1 MKKTN
6 KTNAKQTSH
15 GAQDRAQST
24 KNCGKGCGKNAKD
37 CG

>member
-1 MKKTN
+1 MKKTTG
-6 KTNAKQTSH
+6 KTNATKTQNVKNT
-15 GAQDRAQST
+15 QST

>member
-15 GAQDRAQST
+15 GAQDT